1 MMVRQKNSPQ
11 VKRMIEEELKEHDN
25 GGGDRWRE
33 CKYRQ
38 CLIVYC
44 QRHYRDNT
52 YRKGY
57 D

>member
-1 MMVRQKNSPQ
+1 MMVRNKFNPQ
-11 VKRMIEEELKEHDN
+11 VKRIIEQKILEEI
-25 GGGDRWRE
+25 GQGDRWME

-38 CLIVYC
+38 CLIVEC

-57 D
+57 V